1 MAGLEGDGR
10 ESSLA
15 GSGQHPRFSKCF
27 VVLLTAGL
35 RGDGR
40 ESSVAGC
47 GLTFMLGHWFLF
59 SFFFHLLEY
68 TYPKELWSVETRPF
82 ASLIHTSEAPG
93 SENLHRYDRS
103 GAGGGIFY

>member
-1 MAGLEGDGR
+1 MHTYTGLEGDGR

-15 GSGQHPRFSKCF
+15 GCRQHPRFSKCF

-47 GLTFMLGHWFLF
+47 GLTFMLGHANVSHDEVLQRFQHQCHECPCLAILV
-59 SFFFHLLEY
+59 SA
-68 TYPKELWSVETRPF
+68 R
-82 ASLIHTSEAPG
+82 AA
-93 SENLHRYDRS
+93 
-103 GAGGGIFY
+103 

>member
-15 GSGQHPRFSKCF
+15 GSGQHPRCSKCF

-40 ESSVAGC
+40 ESSVAGF
-47 GLTFMLGHWFLF
+47 GLTFMLGHADCFC
-59 SFFFHLLEY
+59 LLDS
-68 TYPKELWSVETRPF
+68 LQAGG
-82 ASLIHTSEAPG
+82 ASLPNNPEKAI
-93 SENLHRYDRS
+93 
-103 GAGGGIFY
+103 

>member
-10 ESSLA
+10 ESSRA
-15 GSGQHPRFSKCF
+15 GCGQHPRFSKCF

-47 GLTFMLGHWFLF
+47 GLTFMLGHADCFY
-59 SFFFHLLEY
+59 LLDS
-68 TYPKELWSVETRPF
+68 LQAGG
-82 ASLIHTSEAPG
+82 ASLPNNPEAEKHEPE
-93 SENLHRYDRS
+93 SALIDQPLLINLY
-103 GAGGGIFY
+103 

>member
-1 MAGLEGDGR
+1 MHNHTGGSTFPVACKGPVAGLEGDGR

-47 GLTFMLGHWFLF
+47 GLTFMLGHADCFY
-59 SFFFHLLEY
+59 LLDS
-68 TYPKELWSVETRPF
+68 PQAGK
-82 ASLIHTSEAPG
+82 ASLPNYPEKAI
-93 SENLHRYDRS
+93 
-103 GAGGGIFY
+103 